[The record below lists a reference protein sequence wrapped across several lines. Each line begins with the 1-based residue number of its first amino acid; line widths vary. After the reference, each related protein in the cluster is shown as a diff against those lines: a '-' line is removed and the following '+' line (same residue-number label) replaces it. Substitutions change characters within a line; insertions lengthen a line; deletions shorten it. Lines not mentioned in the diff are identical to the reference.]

1 MCALLESSKNKGKWN
16 SRVGFVLLSLCTNK
30 KIEILYLCMVSQKFW
45 NQVHFCF
52 FTAFFFIFYCAT
64 LNVSSASR
72 KQLWRFI
79 TAASAGTA
87 CEGLSTSFH
96 DRSFLN
102 KHPPLLAVHHLNASG
117 LLMFFTVGTYD
128 WIFRMLSALLSQT
141 KRILSKKSNFM
152 FFLFCFFNLSLN
164 YMFVIWN
171 YLNVFF

>member
-1 MCALLESSKNKGKWN
+1 MKQQSWLCFIVPLHQQKDWNPLSVHGITKVLESSA
-16 SRVGFVLLSLCTNK
+16 FL
-30 KIEILYLCMVSQKFW
+30 
-45 NQVHFCF
+45 F
-52 FTAFFFIFYCAT
+52 FYSFFFIFYCAT